1 MKLPRRKL
9 HGLAQLVGRGW
20 HEGDGVIA
28 LDGVG
33 RGVVVASGAGA
44 AYAEQQPNV
53 GVSYR
58 SLSSATPPK
67 SRPELALRNG
77 SVTELGSPGAQCAA
91 ARGLCNHAVDEPSA
105 QIQPLP
111 VVAAAPALRA
121 PIQ

>member
-1 MKLPRRKL
+1 LQ
-9 HGLAQLVGRGW
+9 GLAQFAGRGW

-44 AYAEQQPNV
+44 ANAEQQPDV
-53 GVSYR
+53 GVSPR
-58 SLSSATPPK
+58 SLSRAMPPK

-91 ARGLCNHAVDEPSA
+91 ERGLCSHAVDDPSA
-105 QIQPLP
+105 HIQPLLA
-111 VVAAAPALRA
+111 VAAVPALRA